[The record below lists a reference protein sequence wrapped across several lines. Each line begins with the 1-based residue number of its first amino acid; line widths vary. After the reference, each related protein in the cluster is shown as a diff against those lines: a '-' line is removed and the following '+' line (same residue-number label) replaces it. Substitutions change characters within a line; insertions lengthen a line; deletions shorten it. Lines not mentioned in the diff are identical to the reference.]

1 MYRPSYYLSDS
12 QSRYLQH
19 LPYYFFGLDEPG
31 SEREENL
38 LSFFIFQTFQV
49 DPNTMEQTEA
59 ERELER
65 FRQQWREEV
74 SAKSNRP
81 DRPKSSQAS
90 AGGTTTSKKNRSP
103 VSTRRYSK
111 GSHDGADELEPFDY
125 HEVPEKETGRKTGD
139 AEYGIS
145 KIPEEPTTAL
155 DHYEKAVEREGQG
168 SLGDSVALYRKAF
181 RMDPDVQDL
190 FKKKHYSALSAS
202 AAKPANSN
210 PSNAPVTVPNTAHHS
225 LTALPPTVSEL
236 ITNFTGLSIPG
247 ATAPTEFSPA
257 PPCPISEIPDEIL
270 THILLNLAIMDI
282 ASFART
288 AQVCKRLAY
297 LVLTED
303 SIWKRIVHGPEYG
316 LGGMHYKYACT
327 EDGDPISAF
336 SLDDTNTD
344 FSLIDTAP
352 MVEPESKIQPILSL
366 TPQYPT
372 YRIMLRHRPRLRFQ
386 GCYISTVNYTR
397 PGHANSMRWNTP
409 ILIVTYYRYLR
420 FYRDGTV
427 ISLLTT
433 HEPTEVVPY
442 LSKEYLHRETTTLPH
457 GVMRDAV
464 GGRWRLGGDP
474 FSLSSSYSPL
484 THPTIMKTYE
494 DGDLSEGHLHIETP
508 GVVPKYMYKMHLSL
522 QSAGKAGPRN
532 NKLAFVGYW
541 SKNRLTDDW
550 GEFELK
556 HDKAFY
562 WSRVKSWVSA

>member
-1 MYRPSYYLSDS
+1 
-12 QSRYLQH
+12 
-19 LPYYFFGLDEPG
+19 
-31 SEREENL
+31 
-38 LSFFIFQTFQV
+38 
-49 DPNTMEQTEA
+49 MEQNEA
-59 ERELER
+59 EQELER

-74 SAKSNRP
+74 TAKTKPQESKSNRTQTSSSRNAALKTS
-81 DRPKSSQAS
+81 RPPISSR
-90 AGGTTTSKKNRSP
+90 N
-103 VSTRRYSK
+103 YSK
-111 GSHDGADELEPFDY
+111 ASHDEADELEPFTHHDL
-125 HEVPEKETGRKTGD
+125 PEKKTGRKTGD
-139 AEYGIS
+139 PEYGVS
-145 KIPEEPTTAL
+145 KISEEPTTAL

-190 FKKKHYSALSAS
+190 FKKKHFPPSSFPAP
-202 AAKPANSN
+202 KPADPN
-210 PSNAPVTVPNTAHHS
+210 PSNASVTVPNTAHHS
-225 LTALPPTVSEL
+225 LTALPPTISEL
-236 ITNFTGLSIPG
+236 ITDFTGLSIAKAP
-247 ATAPTEFSPA
+247 APTDLSPA
-257 PPCPISEIPDEIL
+257 PPCPIADIPDEIL
-270 THILLNLAIMDI
+270 TQILLTLAITDV
-282 ASFART
+282 ASFIRT

-303 SIWKRIVHGPEYG
+303 SIYKRIAHGPEYG
-316 LGGMHYKYACT
+316 FAGMHYNYICT

-336 SLDDTNTD
+336 SLDDSNKE
-344 FSLIDTAP
+344 FSLIDTSPTIAP
-352 MVEPESKIQPILSL
+352 EESTTTTTITPTIPLSPL
-366 TPQYPT
+366 YPS
-372 YRIMLRHRPRLRFQ
+372 YRTMFRTRPRIRFQ

-433 HEPTEVVPY
+433 HEPTDVVPY
-442 LSKEYLHRETTTLPH
+442 LTKEYLNREATNLPY

-464 GGRWRLGGDP
+464 GGRWHLGGDP
-474 FSLSSSYSPL
+474 FSSSPSDGSASGAAGSAAGKVVGPVIPFPKTHSSSNLP
-484 THPTIMKTYE
+484 
-494 DGDLSEGHLHIETP
+494 EGHLHIETP

-532 NKLAFVGYW
+532 NKLAWVGYW

-562 WSRVKSWVSA
+562 WSRVKSWVDA

>member
-1 MYRPSYYLSDS
+1 MEHSD
-12 QSRYLQH
+12 
-19 LPYYFFGLDEPG
+19 
-31 SEREENL
+31 
-38 LSFFIFQTFQV
+38 
-49 DPNTMEQTEA
+49 A

-74 SAKSNRP
+74 TAKTKPKESKPHRTHATSIATSN
-81 DRPKSSQAS
+81 A
-90 AGGTTTSKKNRSP
+90 TSVQKKNRPPTTSR
-103 VSTRRYSK
+103 TYSK
-111 GSHDGADELEPFDY
+111 ASHDGADEHKPFAHHDL
-125 HEVPEKETGRKTGD
+125 PEKEIGRKTGD
-139 AEYGIS
+139 AEYGVS
-145 KIPEEPTTAL
+145 KTPEEPTTAL

-190 FKKKHYSALSAS
+190 FKKKHFPPSSIPVT
-202 AAKPANSN
+202 KPLDPN
-210 PSNAPVTVPNTAHHS
+210 PSNASVTVPNTAHHS
-225 LTALPPTVSEL
+225 LTALPPTISEL
-236 ITNFTGLSIPG
+236 INDFTGLSIAKAP
-247 ATAPTEFSPA
+247 APTDFSPA
-257 PPCPISEIPDEIL
+257 PSCPIADIPDEIL
-270 THILLNLAIMDI
+270 TQILLTLAITDV

-303 SIWKRIVHGPEYG
+303 SIYKRIVHGPEYG
-316 LGGMHYKYACT
+316 LAGMHYSYICT

-336 SLDDTNTD
+336 SLDDSNKE
-344 FSLIDTAP
+344 FSLIDTSP
-352 MVEPESKIQPILSL
+352 TIRPEVTTQIPRTIPLSSL
-366 TPQYPT
+366 YPS
-372 YRIMLRHRPRLRFQ
+372 YRNMFRTRPRIRFQ

-427 ISLLTT
+427 ISFLTT
-433 HEPTEVVPY
+433 HEPTDVVPY
-442 LSKEYLHRETTTLPH
+442 LTKEYLNREVTNLPH

-464 GGRWRLGGDP
+464 GGRWHLGGDP
-474 FSLSSSYSPL
+474 FSAPFDGPTSGTSGAGATASGKVGTVATIPKTHSSS
-484 THPTIMKTYE
+484 
-494 DGDLSEGHLHIETP
+494 DLPEGHLHIETP

-522 QSAGKAGPRN
+522 QSAGKSGPRN
-532 NKLAFVGYW
+532 NKLTWVGYW

-562 WSRVKSWVSA
+562 WSRVKSWVGA